1 MIDTI
6 KCCPFCSSKAVVHV
20 QDGVRVVCISCGAS
34 SKALEDGYTAGGKP
48 AGTAIQRV
56 VEAWNRRALP
66 DANAEGAGVP
76 PVRNGN
82 IHDNPERLEVKDEI

>member
-1 MIDTI
+1 MINI
-6 KCCPFCSSKAVVHV
+6 KCCPFCGSEAVAHVHH
-20 QDGVRVVCISCGAS
+20 GVRVVCISCGAS

-48 AGTAIQRV
+48 TGSAINAV
-56 VEAWNRRALP
+56 IEAWNRRALP

-76 PVRNGN
+76 PVRDGN